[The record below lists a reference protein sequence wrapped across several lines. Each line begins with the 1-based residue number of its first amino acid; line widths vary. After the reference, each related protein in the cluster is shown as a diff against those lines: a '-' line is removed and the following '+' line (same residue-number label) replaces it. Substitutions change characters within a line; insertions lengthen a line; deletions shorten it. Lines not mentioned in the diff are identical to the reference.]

1 MTEEGGY
8 RVLFVEAI
16 GAHRGMHYYDL
27 ALCSA
32 LAEQNVDVTLYTCD
46 ETTVPDGL
54 SFPVDL
60 AFRGIFGR
68 APAWLRGLR
77 YARALAHIGGE
88 ARDGPAILHVHF
100 FHALPLDYA
109 WLSWMRTRGHRLVIT
124 AHDVTPFDAGSRSIA
139 LVRRIYRLAN
149 HIIVHTESSRAE
161 LLGSGVVPPERISVI
176 PHGHYLPY
184 VDNLPSRQEARR
196 HLDLPDDAPTILFF
210 GQIKEVKGLEI
221 LLQALP
227 ILARDHPAVRL
238 VVAGQVWNADWSRYA
253 ALIEQLELQERIHL
267 HLGHIPDHKVAS
279 FFVAADVVALPY
291 HHVYQSGVLLMA
303 LSYARPVVA
312 TRVGGLAEVLE
323 EGKTGLLVPPADP
336 QALARSL
343 DAILADPAAADL
355 MGHRGRALITERY
368 AWPRIASLTR
378 AAYER
383 SLASFQ

>member
-1 MTEEGGY
+1 MTERQRY
-8 RVLFVEAI
+8 HVLFVEAI

-32 LAEQNVDVTLYTCD
+32 LAEQNVDIALYTCD
-46 ETTVPDGL
+46 ETVVPEGL

-60 AFRGIFGR
+60 AFRGIFGQ

-77 YARALAHIGGE
+77 YARALARIGG
-88 ARDGPAILHVHF
+88 APCGGPTVLHVHF

-109 WLSWMRTRGHRLVIT
+109 WLAWMRARGHRLVIT
-124 AHDVTPFDAGSRSIA
+124 AHDVTPFDAGGRSMA
-139 LVRRIYRLAN
+139 LVHRIYRLAN
-149 HIIVHTESSRAE
+149 HLIVHTESSRAE
-161 LLGSGVVPPERISVI
+161 LLTGEVVPSEHISVI

-184 VDNLPSRQEARR
+184 VADLPSRQEARQ

-221 LLQALP
+221 LLQALA
-227 ILARDHPAVRL
+227 ILAKDLPSVRL

-253 ALIEQLELQERIHL
+253 ALIEQLGLEERIHL
-267 HLGHIPDHKVAS
+267 HLGHIPDQEVAP
-279 FFVAADVVALPY
+279 FFVAADAVALPY

-323 EGKTGLLVPPADP
+323 DGETGHLVPPADP

-343 DAILADPAAADL
+343 GTILADPEAAGL
-355 MGHRGRALITERY
+355 MGHRGRNLVAERY
-368 AWPRIASLTR
+368 AWAHIASLTR
-378 AAYER
+378 AAYEQ
-383 SLASFQ
+383 SLVSG